1 MSQQVTSAKR
11 DGFTSRFGIIAAAAG
26 SAVGLGNIWKFPYIV
41 GENGGSA
48 FILVYLISILLVGMP
63 VLLAEFL
70 IGRRGQA
77 NAVRSFKN
85 IKPNSKWFS
94 IGWIGIV
101 AAFMILGFYTVI
113 AGYTIHYFILT
124 ITNSFTGMS
133 SAEISNTFNEFQTS
147 STLPIIYT
155 VIFILISLG
164 ILFGGIKDGIEKYS
178 KILMPGL
185 VGIIVLL
192 VIRAITLPGATEGI
206 EFLLKP
212 NFNELSMPA
221 VLDALGHSF
230 FSLSVGM
237 GTMLTYGS
245 YISKKE
251 NLTTTTVSIAAAD
264 TVIALLAGLAI
275 FPAVF
280 AFGIDP
286 TAGPGLVFITLPNV
300 FLQMTGGTI
309 FGALFFFLLFIAALT
324 SVVSIFEVIIAYI
337 TEELSVTRPKAM
349 TLTTLAVVFISILC
363 AFSNTPDSSLTFF
376 GTTLFDWMDK
386 LSANILL
393 PIGGLLIMIFIGFI
407 MKREDVEDELKQG
420 CPSIKNS
427 MIYLTITKYVAP
439 IAIAIVF
446 LYGLG
451 IINF

>member
-376 GTTLFDWMDK
+376 GITLFDWMDK

>member
-1 MSQQVTSAKR
+1 MSQQATSAKR
-11 DGFTSRFGIIAAAAG
+11 DGFSSRFGIIAAAAG

-48 FILVYLISILLVGMP
+48 FILVYLISILAVGLP
-63 VLLAEFL
+63 VLLAEFI

-77 NAVRSFKN
+77 NAVRSFKT
-85 IKPNSKWFS
+85 IAPNTKWS
-94 IGWIGIV
+94 GIGWMGII

-124 ITNSFTGMS
+124 ITNAFSGMS
-133 SAEISNTFNEFQTS
+133 SAEIAQTFSDFS
-147 STLPIIYT
+147 SGSTQIIYT
-155 VIFILISLG
+155 IIFIILSLA
-164 ILFGGIKDGIEKYS
+164 ILFGGVKDGIEKYS

-185 VGIIVLL
+185 VGIILLL
-192 VIRAITLPGATEGI
+192 VIRAVTLPGAGEGI

-212 NFNELSMPA
+212 DFSQLSMNA

-245 YISKKE
+245 YIGKKE
-251 NLTTTTVSIAAAD
+251 NLTSTAFSIGAAD
-264 TVIALLAGLAI
+264 TIIALLAGLAI

-300 FLQMTGGTI
+300 FLQMPGGAI

-324 SVVSIFEVIIAYI
+324 SVVSIFEVIIAYV
-337 TEELSVTRPKAM
+337 TEELKVNRQKAM
-349 TLTTLAVVFISILC
+349 ALTTVAVVIIATVC
-363 AFSNTPDSSLTFF
+363 ALSQTPNSSLVFN
-376 GTTLFDWMDK
+376 GHTLFDWMDL
-386 LSANILL
+386 LSANVLL
-393 PIGGLLIMIFIGFI
+393 PIGGFLIMIFLGFI
-407 MKREDVEDELKQG
+407 MKKSDLEDELKQG
-420 CPSIKNS
+420 SKSIKNT
-427 MIYLTITKYVAP
+427 MAYITITKFVAP
-439 IAIAIVF
+439 VAIAIVF
-446 LYGLG
+446 LTG
-451 IINF
+451 IQALFN

>member
-1 MSQQVTSAKR
+1 MSQQATSAKR
-11 DGFTSRFGIIAAAAG
+11 DGFSSRFGIIAAAAG

-48 FILVYLISILLVGMP
+48 FILVYLISILAVGLP
-63 VLLAEFL
+63 VLLAEFI

-77 NAVRSFKN
+77 NAVRSFKT
-85 IKPNSKWFS
+85 IAPNTKWS
-94 IGWIGIV
+94 GIGWMGII

-124 ITNSFTGMS
+124 ITNAFSGMS
-133 SAEISNTFNEFQTS
+133 SAEIAQTFSDFS
-147 STLPIIYT
+147 SGSTQIIYT
-155 VIFILISLG
+155 IIFIILSLA
-164 ILFGGIKDGIEKYS
+164 ILFGGVKDGIEKYS

-185 VGIIVLL
+185 VGIILLL
-192 VIRAITLPGATEGI
+192 VIRAVTLPGASEGI

-212 NFNELSMPA
+212 DFSELSMNA

-251 NLTTTTVSIAAAD
+251 NLTSTAFSIGAAD
-264 TVIALLAGLAI
+264 TIIALLAGLAI

-300 FLQMTGGTI
+300 FLQMPGGSI
-309 FGALFFFLLFIAALT
+309 FGALFFFLLFIAALI
-324 SVVSIFEVIIAYI
+324 SVVSIFEVIIAYV
-337 TEELSVTRPKAM
+337 TEELKLNRQKAM
-349 TLTTLAVVFISILC
+349 ALTTVAVVIIATVC
-363 AFSNTPDSSLTFF
+363 ALSQIPNSSLIFN
-376 GTTLFDWMDK
+376 GHTLFDWMDL
-386 LSANILL
+386 LSANVLL
-393 PIGGLLIMIFIGFI
+393 PIGGFLIMIFLGFI
-407 MKREDVEDELKQG
+407 MKKSDLEDELKQG
-420 CPSIKNS
+420 SKSIKNT
-427 MIYLTITKYVAP
+427 MAYITITKFVAP
-439 IAIAIVF
+439 VAIAIVF
-446 LYGLG
+446 LTGNSSF
-451 IINF
+451 I

>member
-1 MSQQVTSAKR
+1 MSQQATTAKR
-11 DGFTSRFGIIAAAAG
+11 DGFSSRFGIIAAAAG

-48 FILVYLISILLVGMP
+48 FILVYLISILAVGIP
-63 VLLAEFL
+63 VLLAEFI

-77 NAVRSFKN
+77 NAVRSFK
-85 IKPNSKWFS
+85 KLAPNTKWPA
-94 IGWIGIV
+94 IGWMGIV

-124 ITNSFTGMS
+124 VTNSFAGMS
-133 SAEISNTFNEFQTS
+133 SSDIAQTFNDFAS
-147 STLPIIYT
+147 STTPIIYT
-155 VIFILISLG
+155 IIFIILSLA
-164 ILFGGIKDGIEKYS
+164 ILFGGVKDGIEKYS
-178 KILMPGL
+178 KVLMPGL
-185 VGIIVLL
+185 LGIIILL
-192 VIRAITLPGATEGI
+192 VIRAVTLPGATEGI

-212 NFNELSMPA
+212 NFSELSMDA

-251 NLTTTTVSIAAAD
+251 NLTSTTFSIAAAD
-264 TVIALLAGLAI
+264 TIIALLAGLAI

-300 FLQMTGGTI
+300 FLQMTGGAI

-324 SVVSIFEVIIAYI
+324 SVVSIFEVIIAYV
-337 TEELSVTRPKAM
+337 TEELKLNRQKAM
-349 TLTTLAVVFISILC
+349 GLTAVAVIIISTVC
-363 AFSNTPDSSLTFF
+363 ALSQTPGSSLVFN
-376 GTTLFDWMDK
+376 GHTLFDWMD
-386 LSANILL
+386 LLTANVLL
-393 PIGGLLIMIFIGFI
+393 PIGGFLMMIFLGFI
-407 MKREDVEDELKQG
+407 MKKSDLEDELQQG
-420 CPSIKNS
+420 SKSIKNT
-427 MIYLTITKYVAP
+427 MAYITITKFVAP
-439 IAIAIVF
+439 VAIAIVF
-446 LYGLG
+446 LTG
-451 IINF
+451 IQALFN

>member
-1 MSQQVTSAKR
+1 
-11 DGFTSRFGIIAAAAG
+11 
-26 SAVGLGNIWKFPYIV
+26 
-41 GENGGSA
+41 
-48 FILVYLISILLVGMP
+48 
-63 VLLAEFL
+63 
-70 IGRRGQA
+70 
-77 NAVRSFKN
+77 
-85 IKPNSKWFS
+85 
-94 IGWIGIV
+94 
-101 AAFMILGFYTVI
+101 
-113 AGYTIHYFILT
+113 
-124 ITNSFTGMS
+124 
-133 SAEISNTFNEFQTS
+133 
-147 STLPIIYT
+147 
-155 VIFILISLG
+155 
-164 ILFGGIKDGIEKYS
+164 
-178 KILMPGL
+178 
-185 VGIIVLL
+185 
-192 VIRAITLPGATEGI
+192 
-206 EFLLKP
+206 
-212 NFNELSMPA
+212 
-221 VLDALGHSF
+221 
-230 FSLSVGM
+230 
-237 GTMLTYGS
+237 
-245 YISKKE
+245 
-251 NLTTTTVSIAAAD
+251 
-264 TVIALLAGLAI
+264 
-275 FPAVF
+275 
-280 AFGIDP
+280 
-286 TAGPGLVFITLPNV
+286 
-300 FLQMTGGTI
+300 MTGGTI

>member
-1 MSQQVTSAKR
+1 MSQQATSAKR
-11 DGFTSRFGIIAAAAG
+11 DGFSSRFGIIAAAAG

-48 FILVYLISILLVGMP
+48 FILVYLISILAVGMP
-63 VLLAEFL
+63 VLLAEFI

-77 NAVRSFKN
+77 NAVRSFKTLA
-85 IKPNSKWFS
+85 PNSKWS
-94 IGWIGIV
+94 GIGWMGLV
-101 AAFMILGFYTVI
+101 ASFMILGFYTVI

-124 ITNSFTGMS
+124 ITNSFSGMS
-133 SAEISNTFNEFQTS
+133 ATEISQTFNDFS
-147 STLPIIYT
+147 SSSSPIIYT
-155 VIFILISLG
+155 LIFILLSLA
-164 ILFGGIKDGIEKYS
+164 ILFGGVKNGIEKYS

-185 VGIIVLL
+185 VGIIALL
-192 VIRAITLPGATEGI
+192 VIRAVTLPGASEGI

-212 NFNELSMPA
+212 DFSALSMNA

-251 NLTTTTVSIAAAD
+251 NLASTAVSIAAAD
-264 TVIALLAGLAI
+264 TIIALLAGLAI

-300 FLQMTGGTI
+300 FLQMPGGAI

-324 SVVSIFEVIIAYI
+324 SVVSIFEVIIAYV
-337 TEELSVTRPKAM
+337 TEELNLNRKKAM
-349 TLTTLAVVFISILC
+349 GLTAVAVMIIATVC
-363 AFSNTPDSSLTFF
+363 ALSQTPNSSLVFN
-376 GTTLFDWMDK
+376 GHTLLDWMDL
-386 LSANILL
+386 LSSNVLL
-393 PIGGLLIMIFIGFI
+393 PIGGFLIIIFTGFI
-407 MKREDVEDELKQG
+407 MKKSDLEDELKQG
-420 CPSIKNS
+420 SKSIKNT
-427 MIYLTITKYVAP
+427 MAYITITKFVAP
-439 IAIAIVF
+439 VAVAIVF
-446 LYGLG
+446 LTG
-451 IINF
+451 IQALFN

>member
-1 MSQQVTSAKR
+1 MSQQATSAKR
-11 DGFTSRFGIIAAAAG
+11 DGFSSRFGIIAAAAG

-48 FILVYLISILLVGMP
+48 FILVYLISILAVGLP
-63 VLLAEFL
+63 VLLAEFI

-77 NAVRSFKN
+77 NAVRSFKT
-85 IKPNSKWFS
+85 IAPNTKWS
-94 IGWIGIV
+94 GIGWMGII

-124 ITNSFTGMS
+124 ITNAFSGMS
-133 SAEISNTFNEFQTS
+133 SSEIAQTFSDFS
-147 STLPIIYT
+147 SGSTQIIYT
-155 VIFILISLG
+155 IIFIILSLA
-164 ILFGGIKDGIEKYS
+164 ILFGGVKDGIEKYS

-185 VGIIVLL
+185 VGIILLL
-192 VIRAITLPGATEGI
+192 VIRAVTLPGAGEGI

-212 NFNELSMPA
+212 DFSQLSMNA

-245 YISKKE
+245 YIGKKE
-251 NLTTTTVSIAAAD
+251 NLTSTAFSIGAAD
-264 TVIALLAGLAI
+264 TIIALLAGLAI

-300 FLQMTGGTI
+300 FLQMPGGAI

-324 SVVSIFEVIIAYI
+324 SVVSIFEVIIAYV
-337 TEELSVTRPKAM
+337 TEELKLNRQKAM
-349 TLTTLAVVFISILC
+349 ALTTVAVVIIATVC
-363 AFSNTPDSSLTFF
+363 ALSQTPNSSLVFN
-376 GTTLFDWMDK
+376 GHTLFDWMDL
-386 LSANILL
+386 LSANVLL
-393 PIGGLLIMIFIGFI
+393 PIGGFLIMIFLGFI
-407 MKREDVEDELKQG
+407 MKKSDLEDELKQG
-420 CPSIKNS
+420 SKSIKNT
-427 MIYLTITKYVAP
+427 MAYITITKFVAP
-439 IAIAIVF
+439 VAIAIVF
-446 LYGLG
+446 LTG
-451 IINF
+451 IQALFN

>member
-1 MSQQVTSAKR
+1 MSNELSSTKR
-11 DGFTSRFGIIAAAAG
+11 DGFSSRFGIIAAAAG

-48 FILVYLISILLVGMP
+48 FILVYLIAILLVGMP
-63 VLLAEFL
+63 VLLAEF
-70 IGRRGQA
+70 IVGRRGQA
-77 NAVRSFKN
+77 NAVRSFKK
-85 IKPNSKWFS
+85 IAPKTPWFG
-94 IGWIGIV
+94 IGWMGIV

-124 ITNSFTGMS
+124 VTNSFSGMS
-133 SAEISNTFNEFQTS
+133 SVDIANTYQSFSTS
-147 STLPIIYT
+147 TVAPIVYT
-155 VIFILISLG
+155 IIFILLSLA
-164 ILFGGIKDGIEKYS
+164 ILFGGVKDGIEKYS

-185 VGIIVLL
+185 VGIIILL
-192 VIRAITLPGATEGI
+192 VIRAVTLPGASEGI

-212 NFNELSMPA
+212 NFSELSMSA
-221 VLDALGHSF
+221 ILDALGHSF

-251 NLTTTTVSIAAAD
+251 NLAATTASIAVAD

-300 FLQMTGGTI
+300 FLQMPGGTI
-309 FGALFFFLLFIAALT
+309 FGALFFFLLFIAGLT
-324 SVVSIFEVIIAYI
+324 SVVSIFEVIIAYV
-337 TEELSVTRPKAM
+337 TEELKLNRKKAM
-349 TLTTLAVVFISILC
+349 GLTAITVIFIATLC
-363 AFSNTPDSSLTFF
+363 ALSNTPDSNFIFAGKS
-376 GTTLFDWMDK
+376 LFDWMDI
-386 LSANILL
+386 LTANVLL
-393 PIGGLLIMIFIGFI
+393 PIGGLLIILFLGFVF
-407 MKREDVEDELKQG
+407 KRDQLEDELQQG
-420 CPSIKNS
+420 SKSIKGT
-427 MIYLTITKYVAP
+427 MLYITVTKYVAP
-439 IAIAIVF
+439 VAIAIVF

>member
-1 MSQQVTSAKR
+1 MSQQATSAKR

-77 NAVRSFKN
+77 NAVRSFKK
-85 IKPNSKWFS
+85 IAPGSKWS
-94 IGWIGIV
+94 GIGWMGIV

-124 ITNSFTGMS
+124 ISNSFAGMS
-133 SAEISNTFNEFQTS
+133 SAQIANTFNEFQTS

-164 ILFGGIKDGIEKYS
+164 ILFGGVKDGIEKYS
-178 KILMPGL
+178 KVLMPGL

-192 VIRAITLPGATEGI
+192 VIRAVTLPGASEGI

-212 NFNELSMPA
+212 NFSELSMPA

-251 NLTTTTVSIAAAD
+251 NLTATTVSIAAAD
-264 TVIALLAGLAI
+264 TIIALLAGLAI

-300 FLQMTGGTI
+300 FLQMPGGTI

-324 SVVSIFEVIIAYI
+324 SVVSIFEVIIAYV
-337 TEELSVTRPKAM
+337 TEELKLTRPKAM
-349 TLTTLAVVFISILC
+349 TLTALTVVFISVLC
-363 AFSNTPDSSLTFF
+363 AFSNTPDSSFTFF

-407 MKREDVEDELKQG
+407 MKRQDVEDELKQG
-420 CPSIKNS
+420 SKSIKNT
-427 MIYLTITKYVAP
+427 MLYLTITKYVAP

>member
-101 AAFMILGFYTVI
+101 TAFMILGFYTVI

>member
-1 MSQQVTSAKR
+1 MSQQATTAKR
-11 DGFTSRFGIIAAAAG
+11 DGFSSRFGLIAAAAG

-48 FILVYLISILLVGMP
+48 FILVYLISILAVGLP
-63 VLLAEFL
+63 VLLAEFI

-77 NAVRSFKN
+77 NAVRSFKT
-85 IKPNSKWFS
+85 IAPNTKWS
-94 IGWIGIV
+94 GIGWMGII

-124 ITNSFTGMS
+124 ITNAFSGMS
-133 SAEISNTFNEFQTS
+133 SAEIAQTFSDFS
-147 STLPIIYT
+147 SGSTQIIYT
-155 VIFILISLG
+155 IIFIILSLA
-164 ILFGGIKDGIEKYS
+164 ILFGGVKDGIEKYS

-185 VGIIVLL
+185 VGIILLL
-192 VIRAITLPGATEGI
+192 VIRAVTLPGAGEGI

-212 NFNELSMPA
+212 DFSQLSMNA

-245 YISKKE
+245 YIGKKE
-251 NLTTTTVSIAAAD
+251 NLTSTAFSIGAAD
-264 TVIALLAGLAI
+264 TIIALLAGLAI

-300 FLQMTGGTI
+300 FLQMPGGAI

-324 SVVSIFEVIIAYI
+324 SVVSIFEVIIAYV
-337 TEELSVTRPKAM
+337 TEELKVNRQKAM
-349 TLTTLAVVFISILC
+349 ALTTVAVVIIATVC
-363 AFSNTPDSSLTFF
+363 ALSQTPNSSLIFN
-376 GTTLFDWMDK
+376 GHTLFDWMDL
-386 LSANILL
+386 LSANVLL
-393 PIGGLLIMIFIGFI
+393 PIGGFLIMIFLGFI
-407 MKREDVEDELKQG
+407 MKKSHLEDELKQG
-420 CPSIKNS
+420 SKSIKNT
-427 MIYLTITKYVAP
+427 MAYITITKFVAP
-439 IAIAIVF
+439 VAIAIVF
-446 LYGLG
+446 LTG
-451 IINF
+451 IQALFN

>member
-1 MSQQVTSAKR
+1 MSQQATSAKR
-11 DGFTSRFGIIAAAAG
+11 DGFSSRFGIIAAAAG

-48 FILVYLISILLVGMP
+48 FILVYLISILAVGLP
-63 VLLAEFL
+63 VLLAEFI

-77 NAVRSFKN
+77 NAVRSFKT
-85 IKPNSKWFS
+85 IAPNTKWS
-94 IGWIGIV
+94 GIGWMGII

-124 ITNSFTGMS
+124 ITNAFSGMS
-133 SAEISNTFNEFQTS
+133 SAEIAQTFSDFS
-147 STLPIIYT
+147 SGSTQIIYT
-155 VIFILISLG
+155 IIFIILSLA
-164 ILFGGIKDGIEKYS
+164 ILFGGVKDGIEKYS

-185 VGIIVLL
+185 VGIILLL
-192 VIRAITLPGATEGI
+192 VIRAVTLPGAGEGI

-212 NFNELSMPA
+212 DFSQLSMNA

-245 YISKKE
+245 YIGKKE
-251 NLTTTTVSIAAAD
+251 NLTSTAFSIGAAD
-264 TVIALLAGLAI
+264 TIIALLAGLAI

-300 FLQMTGGTI
+300 FLQMPGGSI

-324 SVVSIFEVIIAYI
+324 SVVSIFEVIIAYV
-337 TEELSVTRPKAM
+337 TEELKLNRQKAM
-349 TLTTLAVVFISILC
+349 ALTTVAVVVIATVC
-363 AFSNTPDSSLTFF
+363 ALSQTPNSSLIFN
-376 GTTLFDWMDK
+376 GHTLFDWMDL
-386 LSANILL
+386 LSANVLL
-393 PIGGLLIMIFIGFI
+393 PIGGFLIMIFLGFI
-407 MKREDVEDELKQG
+407 MKKSDLEDELKQG
-420 CPSIKNS
+420 SKSIKNT
-427 MIYLTITKYVAP
+427 MAYITITKFVAP
-439 IAIAIVF
+439 VAIAIVF
-446 LYGLG
+446 LTG
-451 IINF
+451 IQALFN

>member
-1 MSQQVTSAKR
+1 MSQQATTVKR
-11 DGFTSRFGIIAAAAG
+11 DGFSSRFGIIAAAAG

-48 FILVYLISILLVGMP
+48 FILVYLLSILAVGVP
-63 VLLAEFL
+63 VLLAEFI

-77 NAVRSFKN
+77 NVVRSFKK
-85 IKPNSKWFS
+85 IAPNTKWS
-94 IGWIGIV
+94 GIGWMGIV

-124 ITNSFTGMS
+124 VTNSFAGMS
-133 SAEISNTFNEFQTS
+133 AADIAETFNAFSTS
-147 STLPIIYT
+147 TTSPIIYT
-155 VIFILISLG
+155 VIFILLAFA
-164 ILFGGIKDGIEKYS
+164 ILFGGVKDGIEKYS
-178 KILMPGL
+178 KVLMPGL
-185 VGIIVLL
+185 IGIILLL
-192 VIRAITLPGATEGI
+192 VIRAITLPGASEGI

-212 NFNELSMPA
+212 DFSELSTDA

-251 NLTTTTVSIAAAD
+251 NLTSTTLSIAAAD
-264 TVIALLAGLAI
+264 TIIALLAGLAI

-286 TAGPGLVFITLPNV
+286 TSGPGLVFITLPNV
-300 FLQMTGGTI
+300 FLQMPGGII

-337 TEELSVTRPKAM
+337 TEELKVSRPKALG
-349 TLTTLAVVFISILC
+349 LTALAVIIISSFCALSQTPNSFLVF
-363 AFSNTPDSSLTFF
+363 N
-376 GTTLFDWMDK
+376 GHTLFDWMDL
-386 LSANILL
+386 LSANVLL
-393 PIGGLLIMIFIGFI
+393 PIGGLLIMIFLGFI
-407 MKREDVEDELKQG
+407 MKRSDLEDELHHGTK
-420 CPSIKNS
+420 SIKGT
-427 MIYLTITKYVAP
+427 MAYITITKFVAP
-439 IAIAIVF
+439 VAIAIVF
-446 LYGLG
+446 LTG
-451 IINF
+451 IQALFS

>member
-1 MSQQVTSAKR
+1 MSQQATSAKR
-11 DGFTSRFGIIAAAAG
+11 DGFSSRFGIIAAAAG

-48 FILVYLISILLVGMP
+48 FILVYLISILAVGLP
-63 VLLAEFL
+63 VLLAEFI

-77 NAVRSFKN
+77 NAVRSFKT
-85 IKPNSKWFS
+85 IAPNTKWS
-94 IGWIGIV
+94 GIGWMGII

-124 ITNSFTGMS
+124 ITNAFSGMS
-133 SAEISNTFNEFQTS
+133 SAEIAQTFSDFS
-147 STLPIIYT
+147 SGSTQIIYT
-155 VIFILISLG
+155 IIFIILSLA
-164 ILFGGIKDGIEKYS
+164 ILFGGVKDGIEKYS

-185 VGIIVLL
+185 VGIILLL
-192 VIRAITLPGATEGI
+192 VIRAVTLPGAGEGI

-212 NFNELSMPA
+212 DFSQLSMNA

-251 NLTTTTVSIAAAD
+251 NLTSTAFSIRAAD
-264 TVIALLAGLAI
+264 TIIALLAGLAI

-300 FLQMTGGTI
+300 FLQMPGGSI

-324 SVVSIFEVIIAYI
+324 SVVSIFEVIIAYV
-337 TEELSVTRPKAM
+337 TEELKVNRQKAM
-349 TLTTLAVVFISILC
+349 ALTTVAVVIIATVC
-363 AFSNTPDSSLTFF
+363 ALSQTPNSSLVFN
-376 GTTLFDWMDK
+376 GHTLFDWMDL
-386 LSANILL
+386 LSANVLL
-393 PIGGLLIMIFIGFI
+393 PIGGFLIMIFLGFI
-407 MKREDVEDELKQG
+407 MKKSDLEDELKQG
-420 CPSIKNS
+420 SKSIKNT
-427 MIYLTITKYVAP
+427 MAYITITKFVAP
-439 IAIAIVF
+439 VAIAIVF
-446 LYGLG
+446 LTG
-451 IINF
+451 IQALFN